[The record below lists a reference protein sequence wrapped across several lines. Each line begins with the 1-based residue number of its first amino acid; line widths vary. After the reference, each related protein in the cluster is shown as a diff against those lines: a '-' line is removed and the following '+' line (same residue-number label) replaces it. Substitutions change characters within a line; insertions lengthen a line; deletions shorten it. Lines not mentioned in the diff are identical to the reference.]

1 MTARHQPAA
10 GDSTA
15 DGLVRASEADID
27 VLSQVI
33 ADAVPRPR
41 AMPLADRR
49 PHGPP

>member
-1 MTARHQPAA
+1 MTTRHQPAA

-33 ADAVPRPR
+33 ADAFLD
-41 AMPLADRR
+41 LARCRR
-49 PHGPP
+49 